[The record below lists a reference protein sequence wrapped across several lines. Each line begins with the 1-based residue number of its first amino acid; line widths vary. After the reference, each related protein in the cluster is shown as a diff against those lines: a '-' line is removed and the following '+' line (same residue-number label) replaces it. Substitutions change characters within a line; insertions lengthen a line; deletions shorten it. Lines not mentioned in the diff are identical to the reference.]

1 MIADIGYMEIAGNQ
15 LDVFISNG
23 MMHFQARTIECTENW
38 DAELNSDQDSTDEI
52 DFLETEVTEDFL
64 TIILKED
71 IDGKSFKDE
80 VYRGNAGAIHH
91 EIYTQ
96 VY

>member
-38 DAELNSDQDSTDEI
+38 DTELNSDSDSNDEI
-52 DFLETEVTEDFL
+52 DFLETEVFEDFL

-71 IDGKSFKDE
+71 LDYKTFKDE
-80 VYRGNAGAIHH
+80 VYPGDAGSIHH
-91 EIYTQ
+91 EIYIKMS
-96 VY
+96 